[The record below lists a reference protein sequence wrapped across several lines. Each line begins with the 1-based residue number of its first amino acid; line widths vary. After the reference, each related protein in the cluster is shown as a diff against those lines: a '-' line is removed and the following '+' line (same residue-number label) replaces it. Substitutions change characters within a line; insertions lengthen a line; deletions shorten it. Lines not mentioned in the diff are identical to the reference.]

1 MQVERDIV
9 IDILRSSYLFSDLS
23 DEQVEAIADQAH
35 AFLFAQGQTIF
46 EQDSVA
52 DSFYFIYSGQVLL
65 TRVDRTEETR
75 FVLSERDFFGQE
87 AIADRPPERRASA
100 TARTDIIL
108 LRFTGEELD
117 DFCSKYPQLSGAFRQ
132 VFDSYQIWIGLD
144 MPWRGPREV
153 IHYIDRQHPIFFLL
167 KIAPSVL
174 TTFLIVLLL
183 TYLDV
188 VSLKGAVWATVALV
202 VSIVGGLTWIILEVI
217 DFFNDYAVITNR
229 RVAFLRKVLLIYD
242 SRQEVPLD
250 AILSDDIRTTQVGRI
265 LGYGNIVI
273 RTFTGELTLERLE
286 NPRQVLN
293 TINRLRDRAKD
304 NKRQAR
310 LDEIDRTLQQRI
322 FGKQSEMLGK
332 AADEVEPVQPKVQAG
347 ALTQWLSDVFM
358 LRTEENGVITYR
370 THWVIL
376 IKKAWLPSILLLAL
390 LAVTIAVLVHAI
402 AFNGTI
408 MLLLDLVL
416 IPIFA
421 GWWVYQ
427 YVDWRN
433 DRYIITRDMLVD
445 VYRKPLGVE
454 QKRSSPIKNILSIDF
469 ERIGLPG
476 LIFNFGTVYIRVGDS
491 TLTFDNVPSPS
502 DVQRE
507 LFQRLMDYKKQEED
521 RAEKSI
527 NDQLVDWIEH
537 YHHILQQNQ
546 TQSEEDDSDTI

>member
-117 DFCSKYPQLSGAFRQ
+117 ECCSKYPQLSGAFRQ

-174 TTFLIVLLL
+174 ITFLIVLLL
-183 TYLDV
+183 TYLDI

-229 RVAFLRKVLLIYD
+229 RVAFL
-242 SRQEVPLD
+242 S
-250 AILSDDIRTTQVGRI
+250 
-265 LGYGNIVI
+265 
-273 RTFTGELTLERLE
+273 
-286 NPRQVLN
+286 
-293 TINRLRDRAKD
+293 
-304 NKRQAR
+304 
-310 LDEIDRTLQQRI
+310 
-322 FGKQSEMLGK
+322 
-332 AADEVEPVQPKVQAG
+332 
-347 ALTQWLSDVFM
+347 
-358 LRTEENGVITYR
+358 
-370 THWVIL
+370 
-376 IKKAWLPSILLLAL
+376 
-390 LAVTIAVLVHAI
+390 
-402 AFNGTI
+402 
-408 MLLLDLVL
+408 
-416 IPIFA
+416 
-421 GWWVYQ
+421 
-427 YVDWRN
+427 
-433 DRYIITRDMLVD
+433 
-445 VYRKPLGVE
+445 
-454 QKRSSPIKNILSIDF
+454 
-469 ERIGLPG
+469 
-476 LIFNFGTVYIRVGDS
+476 
-491 TLTFDNVPSPS
+491 
-502 DVQRE
+502 
-507 LFQRLMDYKKQEED
+507 
-521 RAEKSI
+521 
-527 NDQLVDWIEH
+527 
-537 YHHILQQNQ
+537 
-546 TQSEEDDSDTI
+546 